1 MKILGI
7 DTATTIASVAVVE
20 DGCLLTEE
28 VYPKGG
34 LRKSLLPLKNRANHA
49 EILLPSVER
58 LLKKAGLSLRE
69 ISAFAVSIGP
79 GSFTGLRIGLSTVKG
94 LAYGSNIPVV
104 GVPTLLAIAK
114 RVTDWEGLICPFLDA
129 RKKEVYTA
137 LFHKKGEA
145 LDRMAEDLVCPPE
158 KVIRRIQS
166 LNSRAG
172 CLFVG
177 DGINA
182 YEDLIRSFLDERI
195 TLTLGDCY
203 PSTAS
208 AVACL
213 GEQRLREKETDFVG
227 PLVPV
232 YLRSS
237 EAELKKGNRGAK
249 L

>member
-69 ISAFAVSIGP
+69 
-79 GSFTGLRIGLSTVKG
+79 TVKG